1 MNGYISN
8 AIAEDE
14 DNYDE
19 TVYAAINKVKF
30 EMTYRNL
37 ISQSFPEMIDFEI
50 ELYSKAYMYDYNA
63 LNYGTYFENKGNFSF
78 FFSKIYNYLKKNG
91 YKDLPLKNKCLLAM
105 AWNPAKFLKN
115 EYSNGIKDYDLN
127 FIDRCKDYDYI
138 LLKNMN
144 IVYANAGGNHRL
156 LLQALQNNDI
166 KATVTEYDDTELLKK
181 FKTDGGYLINII
193 APAEKIPVPDYRFAV
208 IFKLTQLKLQVNSAN
223 NCQNIAR

>member
-30 EMTYRNL
+30 
-37 ISQSFPEMIDFEI
+37 
-50 ELYSKAYMYDYNA
+50 
-63 LNYGTYFENKGNFSF
+63 
-78 FFSKIYNYLKKNG
+78 
-91 YKDLPLKNKCLLAM
+91 
-105 AWNPAKFLKN
+105 
-115 EYSNGIKDYDLN
+115 
-127 FIDRCKDYDYI
+127 
-138 LLKNMN
+138 
-144 IVYANAGGNHRL
+144 
-156 LLQALQNNDI
+156 
-166 KATVTEYDDTELLKK
+166 
-181 FKTDGGYLINII
+181 KTDGGYLINIT